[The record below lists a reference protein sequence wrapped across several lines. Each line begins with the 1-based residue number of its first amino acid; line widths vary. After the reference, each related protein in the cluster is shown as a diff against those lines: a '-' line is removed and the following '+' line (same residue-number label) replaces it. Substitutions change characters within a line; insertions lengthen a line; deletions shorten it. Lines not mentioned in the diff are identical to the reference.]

1 MKEIYA
7 RNIIFGIADSLVS
20 TVGLLSG
27 IDISGSSH
35 STIVLTGM
43 IYAFVESLSMAVGSF
58 LSEQASEEVARKEE
72 THTTAPLMGGVTMF
86 ISFLLCSFIPL
97 TPYLF
102 LQSFSLALALS
113 IGLSL
118 LTLFIVGL
126 IMARI
131 SKIPLI
137 RHAAKMVL
145 LGGMTIIVGVIIGKY
160 VHVK

>member
-7 RNIIFGIADSLVS
+7 RNVVFGIADSLVS

-27 IDISGSSH
+27 IDIGGSSH
-35 STIVLTGM
+35 STVILTGV

-58 LSEQASEEVARKEE
+58 LSEQASEEVVKKEE
-72 THTTAPLMGGVTMF
+72 ANTTTPFIGGVTMF
-86 ISFLLCSFIPL
+86 ISFLISSFIPL
-97 TPYLF
+97 SPYLF
-102 LQSFSLALALS
+102 SDSPWTLTLS

-131 SKIPLI
+131 SKIPLM
-137 RHAAKMVL
+137 RHAIKMVL
-145 LGGMTIIVGVIIGKY
+145 LGGIAIVVGAVIGKY
-160 VHVK
+160 VRVG